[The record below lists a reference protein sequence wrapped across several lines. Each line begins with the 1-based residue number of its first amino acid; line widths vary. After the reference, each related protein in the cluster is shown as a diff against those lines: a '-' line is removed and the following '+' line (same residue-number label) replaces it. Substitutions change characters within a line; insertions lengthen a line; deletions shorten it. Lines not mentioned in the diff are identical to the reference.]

1 MELNK
6 YLPNGASYE
15 MRTERVVSSSVKFA
29 GNAFESVDSTDKI
42 THIAR
47 VLHEGKL
54 SIASG
59 SKPGGEAELISQA
72 VEAAKYGSAHDV
84 PFVSRAQVREMKL
97 ESTETL
103 TEGQM
108 VDIAA
113 SLLEDLRSLDSRIS
127 AGTTL
132 TSNLYETSLKT
143 SGGFDSSYRQSRWS
157 LSASINLAQGDDNL
171 GIWEYMPSMGP
182 TFDAK
187 TLKNTIA
194 KKLEWAKNV
203 VPFKAGA
210 YPVIFSPDEVNYII
224 NPVVASLN
232 GKAIHTKV
240 SPWYDKLEQELL
252 DSRFTLIDDGSLDG
266 EYTSSPFD
274 IEGTPTRRNVLVEN
288 GHIKDL
294 LLNRKTAALLGM
306 ESSGN
311 ASAMGANPNHMRI
324 NPGSKSFNEM
334 VSSIDYGL
342 LIDGTM
348 GAWSGN
354 PYAGIV
360 TGTISMGLLIEKG
373 QIVGRV
379 KDCMFTVKA
388 FEHLKSHLV
397 GFSSE
402 LEPNGFMSPNLFPY
416 MMLDQV
422 VISTK

>member
-6 YLPNGASYE
+6 YLPSGASYE

-29 GNAFESVDSTDKI
+29 GNAFESVDSTDKV
-42 THIAR
+42 THTAR
-47 VLHEGKL
+47 VLHDGKL

-59 SKPGGEAELISQA
+59 SKPGGESELVQQA

-84 PFVSRAQVREMKL
+84 PFVGATQIKEMKL

-103 TEGQM
+103 TEAQM
-108 VDIAA
+108 VDVAA
-113 SLLEDLRSLDSRIS
+113 ELLEDLRSLDSRIS

-132 TSNLYETSLKT
+132 TAGLYETSLKT
-143 SGGFDSSYRQSRWS
+143 SGGFDSSYRQTRWN
-157 LSASINLAQGDDNL
+157 LSGSISLAQGDDNL
-171 GIWEYMPSMGP
+171 GIWESAPSMGP

-187 TLKNTIA
+187 ALKNTIA

-203 VPFKAGA
+203 VPFKAGT
-210 YPVIFSPDEVNYII
+210 YPVIFSPGEVNYII
-224 NPVVASLN
+224 NPVATSLN
-232 GKAIHTKV
+232 GKAIQTKV
-240 SPWYDKLEQELL
+240 SPWHEKLGQEVL
-252 DSRFTLIDDGSLDG
+252 DSRFTLVDDGSLDG
-266 EYTSSPFD
+266 EYTSAPFD

-288 GHIKDL
+288 GRIKDL
-294 LLNRKTAALLGM
+294 LLNRKTAAQLGM

-311 ASAMGANPNHMRI
+311 ASAMGASPNHMRI
-324 NPGSKSFNEM
+324 NPGDKTFAEM

-360 TGTISMGLLIEKG
+360 TGTISMGLLIENGK
-373 QIVGRV
+373 IVGRV

-388 FEHLKSHLV
+388 FEHLKNHLV
-397 GFSSE
+397 GFSAE
-402 LEPNGFMSPNLFPY
+402 LEPNGFMSYNLFPY